1 MSNEHTLLDS
11 KSFLSEIG
19 LMSVMYLFFFQL
31 FTELLEAI
39 YMTDLLNTAMDL
51 YAAGILFLL
60 FSIGLL
66 KINVRRK
73 FLKKYIKKENSQL
86 RKFGEFFYGKNF
98 EGEDVY
104 RRFMVIFGIIAI
116 ICRSFSSL
124 VDTKPRIIIA
134 GIGVGMFMLFFPLV
148 FIRKHKKVNEQAGIA
163 QGLGLAIAI
172 LLSILFRTLNSSID
186 ISTYKMFNAISW
198 ILGAFA
204 IWLLLRSDLYHISQP
219 NSNSNT
225 DQENNSPTSEE
236 NPKNKPK
243 FGKVLGLS
251 FGLFNIII
259 LLFSAFQSPTVI
271 SRWTEGNYIA
281 IITILALMFSGVILV
296 IINKPQLFNQIKQWI
311 LWLWN
316 GLFVLSLV
324 LTILAHTIVF
334 PATPTSDP
342 IIIGAPM
349 WYQQIPLYFMLI
361 LSPIIFIDYILLSRE
376 LIKIKPKIPQI
387 AGSFSLCGFY
397 FIILIFIM
405 IFTNIWGYVDP
416 VSGYFRNLFWLP
428 YLFLGLGILLGLL
441 LVKKKSYTIK
451 IKLAEVKKRIMVS
464 GVIGILFFGIFIGGL
479 VINASPTE
487 PNQGVTE
494 ITLMT
499 YNIQQGVNETGSK
512 NYDQQLEVILNA
524 NPDIIAFQE
533 SDCARVGLG
542 NSDMIRYF
550 ADKLDYYSYWGPKTI
565 AGTFGA
571 AILSR
576 YPIISSQSIFSYS
589 NVDEIGTSYVQIQV
603 GDRVFNVFNNHP
615 AGSDEAKLAHIEAVM
630 NIIVSESLDNV
641 VSMGDFNSRENSTFY
656 NASVSVLQD
665 TWLSVY
671 PTGIDDSGLN
681 MTRRIDH
688 IFVSQEFSVESAIYI
703 PNPESQTD
711 HPVYW
716 VTISW

>member
-1 MSNEHTLLDS
+1 MSNEHTLIDS
-11 KSFLSEIG
+11 KSFLMEIG

-31 FTELLEAI
+31 FTDLLEAI
-39 YMTDLLNTAMDL
+39 YMTDLLNTAMDA

-60 FSIGLL
+60 FSISLL
-66 KINVRRK
+66 RINFGRK
-73 FLKKYIKKENSQL
+73 FLKKYIKKEDSPM

-98 EGEDVY
+98 EGEEVY
-104 RRFMVIFGIIAI
+104 RKFMMFSGIFTVL
-116 ICRSFSSL
+116 CSSFAPL

-134 GIGVGMFMLFFPLV
+134 GLGVGMFMIFFPLAY
-148 FIRKHKKVNEQAGIA
+148 FRKHKKVNEQAGIA

-186 ISTYKMFNAISW
+186 ISTYKMFNAIGW

-204 IWLLLRSDLYHISQP
+204 IWLLLKSDLYHISPPEP
-219 NSNSNT
+219 NSNI
-225 DQENNSPTSEE
+225 DQENISPTLEE
-236 NPKNKPK
+236 SPMKKPK

-259 LLFSAFQSPTVI
+259 LLFSAFESPTVI
-271 SRWTEGNYIA
+271 ARWTEGNYIA

-296 IINKPQLFNQIKQWI
+296 IIYKPQLFNKLK
-311 LWLWN
+311 LWMVSLWN

-324 LTILAHTIVF
+324 LTILVHTIVF

-342 IIIGAPM
+342 FIIGAPM

-376 LIKIKPKIPQI
+376 LIKIKPRIPQI
-387 AGSFSLCGFY
+387 AVSFSLCGFY

-428 YLFLGLGILLGLL
+428 YFILGLGIIFPLL
-441 LVKKKSYTIK
+441 LVKKKSYVLK
-451 IKLAEVKKRIMVS
+451 IKLTEMKKKMMVS

-479 VINASPTE
+479 IINASPSVPT
-487 PNQGVTE
+487 QGVTE

-512 NYDQQLEVILNA
+512 NYDLQLEVIIQA

-576 YPIISSQSIFSYS
+576 YPIISSQSIYSYS
-589 NVDEIGTSYVQIQV
+589 DKDEIGTSYVQIQV
-603 GDRVFNVFNNHP
+603 GSKVFNVFNNHP
-615 AGSDEAKLAHIEAVM
+615 AGSDDTKLAHIEAVM
-630 NIIVSESLDNV
+630 DIIESENLDNV
-641 VSMGDFNSRENSTFY
+641 VSMGDFNSRENSTYY
-656 NASVSVLQD
+656 NASIAVLKD
-665 TWLSVY
+665 TWLSLY
-671 PTGIDDSGLN
+671 PTGIDDYGLYIID
-681 MTRRIDH
+681 RIDY
-688 IFVSQEFSVESAIYI
+688 IFVSQEFSVESAFFI
-703 PNPESQTD
+703 PDPESQTD

-716 VTISW
+716 ATISW

>member
-1 MSNEHTLLDS
+1 MDHMGIDS

-31 FTELLEAI
+31 VTYLLEAI
-39 YMTDLLNTAMDL
+39 YMTDLLNTAIDA
-51 YAAGILFLL
+51 YAAGILFLF
-60 FSIGLL
+60 FSIFLL
-66 KINVRRK
+66 RINLGKK
-73 FLKKYIKKENSQL
+73 FLKKYIKKENSPL
-86 RKFGEFFYGKNF
+86 RKFGEFFYGKKN
-98 EGEDVY
+98 EGDDKFMLVY
-104 RRFMVIFGIIAI
+104 GIITILCRI
-116 ICRSFSSL
+116 ISPL

-134 GIGVGMFMLFFPLV
+134 GLGVGMFMIFFPLV
-148 FIRKHKKVNEQAGIA
+148 FLRKHKKVNEQVGIA
-163 QGLGLAIAI
+163 QGIGLAIAI

-186 ISTYKMFNAISW
+186 ISTYRAFNSIGW
-198 ILGAFA
+198 ILGVLA
-204 IWLLLRSDLYHISQP
+204 IWLLLKSDLYHISPPKP
-219 NSNSNT
+219 NSNS
-225 DQENNSPTSEE
+225 DQENIGTTHEESPV
-236 NPKNKPK
+236 KKPK

-259 LLFSAFQSPTVI
+259 LLFSAFESPTVI
-271 SRWTEGNYIA
+271 ARWTEGNYIA

-296 IINKPQLFNQIKQWI
+296 IINKPLLFNQLKQWM

-316 GLFVLSLV
+316 GLFVLTLV
-324 LTILAHTIVF
+324 LTILVHTIVF
-334 PATPTSDP
+334 PATPTSNP
-342 IIIGAPM
+342 IIIGAPI

-376 LIKIKPKIPQI
+376 LIKIKPTIPQI
-387 AGSFSLCGFY
+387 AVSFTLGGFY
-397 FIILIFIM
+397 FIILIFVM
-405 IFTNIWGYVDP
+405 IFTNIWGYVEP
-416 VSGYFRNLFWLP
+416 VSGIFRNLFWLP
-428 YLFLGLGILLGLL
+428 YVILGLGILMGLL
-441 LVKKKSYTIK
+441 LVKKKTYVLK
-451 IKLAEVKKRIMVS
+451 IKLKEVKKRIMVS
-464 GVIGILFFGIFIGGL
+464 GVIIILFFGIFIGGL
-479 VINASPTE
+479 IINASPPPGT
-487 PNQGVTE
+487 NQTFTE

-512 NYDQQLEVILNA
+512 NYDQQLEVILQA

-571 AILSR
+571 AVLSR

-589 NVDEIGTSYVQIQV
+589 DEDEIGTSYVQIQV

-615 AGSDEAKLAHIEAVM
+615 AGSDVAKLAHIEAVM
-630 NIIVSESLDNV
+630 DIIESGSLDNV

-656 NASVSVLQD
+656 NASVAVLTD
-665 TWLSVY
+665 TWLSLY
-671 PTGIDDSGLN
+671 PTGIDDNGLN

-688 IFVSQEFSVESAIYI
+688 VFVSPEFTVESAFYI